1 VLIGKFIPQ
10 QNRQHVSKKKNQRHL
25 QLLEKQNQ
33 LKPQTSSW
41 KEIIK
46 IMVEVNKM
54 GTKKAI
60 QRINETNSWFFEK
73 INKIGKP

>member
-10 QNRQHVSKKKNQRHL
+10 QNRQPVSKKKNQRHL

-60 QRINETNSWFFEK
+60 HRINETKSWFFEK